1 MRLAFTSHRDHLH
14 AFQRIYQYP
23 LVLREF
29 ILEEI
34 LQKIIELFRVINDSA
49 EIREILQFFVGA
61 VARLNVIRV
70 IKTANN
76 LPAIL

>member
-1 MRLAFTSHRDHLH
+1 MRLALASHRDHLH

-29 ILEEI
+29 LLEEI

-49 EIREILQFFVGA
+49 EIRETDICLFERVVGHYFYISIA
-61 VARLNVIRV
+61 
-70 IKTANN
+70 
-76 LPAIL
+76 